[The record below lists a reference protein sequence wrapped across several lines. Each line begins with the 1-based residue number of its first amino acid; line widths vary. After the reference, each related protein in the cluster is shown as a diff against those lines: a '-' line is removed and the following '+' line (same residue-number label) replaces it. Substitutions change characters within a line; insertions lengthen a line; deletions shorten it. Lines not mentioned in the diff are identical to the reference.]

1 MAGMFRDGPIDVAN
15 RLDELGW
22 SADQL
27 LDVVFAMVKAR
38 NDCTENDPLGAGGWM
53 AWKSGTR
60 ALREIGRPMGLE
72 KNDADGIPSL
82 IDRRRG
88 LKFTVSNTD
97 DGTAL
102 RDRIPQNN
110 NKKGVGQGRIIQDN
124 QSSLFEI
131 MDAPHKVV
139 PISTIRKQ
147 PGVILCWHLCV
158 YSNVD
163 DVRAELSCPVGM
175 EGGYF
180 IDFIERI
187 KLIGPSEGGGPDVRR
202 LRPDDDSEFDIP
214 VIRK

>member
-1 MAGMFRDGPIDVAN
+1 MPFTSNPIDVAN

-22 SADQL
+22 HPDWL
-27 LDVVFAMVKAR
+27 MEVVHAMVNAR

-53 AWKSGTR
+53 AWKTGTR
-60 ALREIGRPMGLE
+60 RLREIGRPLGLE

-88 LKFTVSNTD
+88 LKFTVTNTD
-97 DGTAL
+97 DGTAI

-110 NKKGVGQGRIIQDN
+110 NRKGPGLTRIIQTN
-124 QSSLFEI
+124 QTSLFEM
-131 MDAPHKVV
+131 MDAPHQVV

-158 YSNVD
+158 YNEID
-163 DVRAELSCPVGM
+163 DIRAELSCPVAVD
-175 EGGYF
+175 GGYF
-180 IDFIERI
+180 IDFVERL
-187 KLIGPSEGGGPDVRR
+187 KLIGPEDGGADVRR
-202 LRPDDDSEFDIP
+202 KLPDDDSEFDIP

>member
-1 MAGMFRDGPIDVAN
+1 MTGTFFDRPIDVAN

-22 SADQL
+22 TPDQL
-27 LDVVFAMVKAR
+27 MDVVAAMVKAR

-53 AWKSGTR
+53 AWKAGTR
-60 ALREIGRPMGLE
+60 LWREIGRPLGLE
-72 KNDADGIPSL
+72 KDDADGIPSL

-88 LKFTVSNTD
+88 LKFTVTNTD

-110 NKKGVGQGRIIQDN
+110 NKKGPGLGRIVQIN
-124 QSSLFEI
+124 QTSLFEI
-131 MDAPHKVV
+131 MDAPLKVV

-147 PGVILCWHLCV
+147 PGIILCYHLCV
-158 YSNVD
+158 YSNAD
-163 DVRAELSCPVGM
+163 DIRAELSCPVSV

-187 KLIGPSEGGGPDVRR
+187 KTDRAG
-202 LRPDDDSEFDIP
+202 
-214 VIRK
+214 